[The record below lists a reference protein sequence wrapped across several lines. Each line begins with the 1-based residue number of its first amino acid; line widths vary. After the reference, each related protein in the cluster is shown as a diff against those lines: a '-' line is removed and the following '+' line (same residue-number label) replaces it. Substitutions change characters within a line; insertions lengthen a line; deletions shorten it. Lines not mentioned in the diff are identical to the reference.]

1 MDTGVEPRFG
11 PEMRTNRSGSLTD
24 VLSGVGQCSDWV
36 FIRESCVWVR
46 VCMCVS
52 TVSTKCEFAIL
63 QRQHTQTLSGL
74 FVFYRKRYS
83 GLPSLQNKCFLFLNL
98 LDWHH
103 HHHHCHRRHHRRCR
117 RWAVVIVWIL
127 NCQNPDV
134 VSKFSRDSSS
144 YCPRRSNHRKDSDAK
159 SRPRQE
165 SVGNNDHS
173 RTCSSPEKRRDLLEV
188 KGRQHNCWD

>member
-1 MDTGVEPRFG
+1 MFSVVSVSVVIEF
-11 PEMRTNRSGSLTD
+11 SFVS
-24 VLSGVGQCSDWV
+24 
-36 FIRESCVWVR
+36 R
-46 VCMCVS
+46 VCECVC
-52 TVSTKCEFAIL
+52 VCVCQLWALNVNL
-63 QRQHTQTLSGL
+63 QYCNVNTHKLSGL

-103 HHHHCHRRHHRRCR
+103 HHHHCHRSHHRRCR

-188 KGRQHNCWD
+188 KGRQHNSWD